1 MYFFLHF
8 MATWQFKIKDN
19 KTIYCARNFRS
30 ASLVVIIRFSFLWLV
45 ILCVLLLKVEPKLF
59 FNIYS
64 AQAFMT
70 LSCHL
75 IRCICNKSQS
85 LNIWKSKLCF
95 TLGVD
100 KEMPPLPLSDQWLPS
115 APWSSTLFKQLR
127 LSRNNNPYCLTP
139 VSSFFCQHSGYVL
152 SMFHLCSVFG
162 FVKVLS
168 LICLCFVY
176 VHYNYVP
183 TIFC

>member
-1 MYFFLHF
+1 
-8 MATWQFKIKDN
+8 
-19 KTIYCARNFRS
+19 
-30 ASLVVIIRFSFLWLV
+30 
-45 ILCVLLLKVEPKLF
+45 
-59 FNIYS
+59 
-64 AQAFMT
+64 MT

-85 LNIWKSKLCF
+85 LNIWKSKLWF

-139 VSSFFCQHSGYVL
+139 GSIIALPLPGYTPGWHLLAATSFLPSGHSGSPLIITTLATSPCWYSALEFIKYPSVDGVWLIETPSYIWADVASGKNFSAWNWNTGTSPGWCSCACLKRAL
-152 SMFHLCSVFG
+152 SG
-162 FVKVLS
+162 FLAS
-168 LICLCFVY
+168 
-176 VHYNYVP
+176 
-183 TIFC
+183 